1 MEITQAMYIFVRD
14 YLIVQIMIDNANR
27 VGVVVFMIV
36 KEFQRV
42 KMEDD
47 SYVVEVFYYKIVDIY
62 GFA

>member
-1 MEITQAMYIFVRD
+1 
-14 YLIVQIMIDNANR
+14 MIDNANR

>member
-14 YLIVQIMIDNANR
+14 YLIVQIMIDNVNR

-36 KEFQRV
+36 KEFQWV

-62 GFA
+62 GFV

>member
-14 YLIVQIMIDNANR
+14 YLIVQIMIDNVNR

-36 KEFQRV
+36 KEFQQV

-47 SYVVEVFYYKIVDIY
+47 CYVVEVFYYKIVDIY
-62 GFA
+62 GFV